1 MFIEKLSSQNYNQNY
16 SSKEIK
22 NMTWLTKGV
31 ELLFPK
37 DKFYF
42 TIEEKTIIKKY
53 LLFKSP
59 PSLDLRRKVKYI
71 LIFYIKYSYG

>member
-1 MFIEKLSSQNYNQNY
+1 MFIEKLNSQNYNKNY

-22 NMTWLTKGV
+22 NMTWLTKGI

-53 LLFKSP
+53 LLINSP
-59 PSLDLRRKVKYI
+59 PSLDLRRQVKY
-71 LIFYIKYSYG
+71 LIIFLNKNV

>member
-1 MFIEKLSSQNYNQNY
+1 MFIEKLHSQNNFNY
-16 SSKEIK
+16 SIKDIK

-31 ELLFPK
+31 EILFPK

-42 TIEEKTIIKKY
+42 TLEEKTIIKKI

-59 PSLDLRRKVKYI
+59 PSLDLRRQVKYL
-71 LIFYIKYSYG
+71 LIKINSYG

>member
-1 MFIEKLSSQNYNQNY
+1 MFIEKLHSQNNFNY
-16 SSKEIK
+16 SIKDIK

-31 ELLFPK
+31 EILFPT

-42 TIEEKTIIKKY
+42 TIEEKTIIKKI

-59 PSLDLRRKVKYI
+59 PSLDLRRQVKYL
-71 LIFYIKYSYG
+71 LIKINSYG

>member
-1 MFIEKLSSQNYNQNY
+1 MFIEKLHSQNNFNY
-16 SSKEIK
+16 SIKDIK

-31 ELLFPK
+31 EILFPK

-42 TIEEKTIIKKY
+42 TIEEKTIIKKI

-59 PSLDLRRKVKYI
+59 PSLDLRRQVKYL
-71 LIFYIKYSYG
+71 LIKINSYG